1 MINNSPIIFLTN
13 YIMSLAERTRHEKK
27 GLKLGFDQLIYSL
40 AIARNW
46 ILVRLPFS
54 LTGKTKTEAEFGID
68 MSFLS
73 RNGSK
78 LYIFVLKDEMLNK
91 TNWLKHD
98 FDGDLRLA
106 MCPDLSSKNLSKVKT
121 VTVILA
127 YNKDEDNTGVEIFKR
142 FTANAPS
149 KIKNKINLSFERWN
163 LTKIVEEVNSKLFSP
178 NLLPQHLSGILNYV
192 CMQVSDFHF
201 GTVEWEQQLL
211 PNWKNFLATLLKEP
225 LDERK
230 LRLVPVSLYILS
242 KFKKDTPDSYSGW
255 IDLIEWAMLSLWDCY
270 RSSEQKKLKGIIV
283 QVWLQLYVAELERY
297 FLEIVPTLTT
307 EHGLHTRKR
316 TIGLVPINDAYAAY
330 WHLGRLGVLTLAPQD
345 FVNEKLKEGK
355 KMIAD
360 LVGRSSDWLMKCFR
374 ANPAIMRP
382 LIDLNHIELFL
393 IWLILW
399 QAGRENEIYKW
410 LSELENRLLTR
421 RIKTATLPFIEG
433 RNRLDLVAE
442 YAATSTKPYD
452 FTDSSSYLLLMLLE
466 LCFSLKEQE
475 RDELLNRFFKRI
487 IKGIGDDGHPLA
499 DFEIDLIG
507 WAPPEDWGRRILF
520 KSVTDGI
527 AITTNNFHELSE
539 TQPPLAEKIKS
550 YVEQSRNKFP
560 FKIPRDIPK
569 AVYILACIKNKSPL
583 PSDFWRGTI
592 FPDKK

>member
-1 MINNSPIIFLTN
+1 MINNSPTIFLTN

-27 GLKLGFDQLIYSL
+27 GLKLGFDWIIYNL
-40 AIARNW
+40 AISKNW
-46 ILVRLPFS
+46 IPVRLPFS

-78 LYIFVLKDEMLNK
+78 LYIFALKDEMLNK
-91 TNWLKHD
+91 TNWLRYN

-142 FTANAPS
+142 FTASAPS
-149 KIKNKINLSFERWN
+149 KIKNNKTLSFERWN
-163 LTKIVEEVNSKLFSP
+163 LTKIVEEVNSNLFSP
-178 NLLPQHLSGILNYV
+178 DLLPQHLSGILNYV
-192 CMQVSDFHF
+192 SMQVSDFHF
-201 GTVEWEQQLL
+201 GSVEWEQQLL
-211 PNWKNFLATLLKEP
+211 PNWKNFLATLLKDP
-225 LDERK
+225 IDERK
-230 LRLVPVSLYILS
+230 LKLVPVSLFIL
-242 KFKKDTPDSYSGW
+242 FKYKKNTPDSYPGW

-270 RSSEQKKLKGIIV
+270 RSLAHEKLKDIIV
-283 QVWLQLYVAELERY
+283 QIWLQLYVAELERY
-297 FLEIVPTLTT
+297 FLEIAPTLTT
-307 EHGLHTRKR
+307 EHGLNTRR
-316 TIGLVPINDAYAAY
+316 RAMGLVPINDAYVAY

-360 LVGRSSDWLMKCFR
+360 LVGRSADWLIKCFR
-374 ANPAIMRP
+374 ANPSTMRP

-399 QAGRENEIYKW
+399 QAGREDEIYKW

-433 RNRLDLVAE
+433 RNRFDLVAE

-507 WAPPEDWGRRILF
+507 WRPPEDWGKRILLQP
-520 KSVTDGI
+520 VTDGI

-539 TQPPLAEKIKS
+539 TQTQLAEKIKS
-550 YVEQSRNKFP
+550 YVEQSRSIFP

-569 AVYILACIKNKSPL
+569 AVFILACIKNKSPL
-583 PSDFWRGTI
+583 PADFWRGTI
-592 FPDKK
+592 FPGKK

>member
-1 MINNSPIIFLTN
+1 
-13 YIMSLAERTRHEKK
+13 
-27 GLKLGFDQLIYSL
+27 
-40 AIARNW
+40 
-46 ILVRLPFS
+46 
-54 LTGKTKTEAEFGID
+54 
-68 MSFLS
+68 
-73 RNGSK
+73 
-78 LYIFVLKDEMLNK
+78 
-91 TNWLKHD
+91 
-98 FDGDLRLA
+98 
-106 MCPDLSSKNLSKVKT
+106 
-121 VTVILA
+121 
-127 YNKDEDNTGVEIFKR
+127 
-142 FTANAPS
+142 
-149 KIKNKINLSFERWN
+149 
-163 LTKIVEEVNSKLFSP
+163 
-178 NLLPQHLSGILNYV
+178 
-192 CMQVSDFHF
+192 MQVSDFHF

-270 RSSEQKKLKGIIV
+270 RSLEQKKLKGIIV

-316 TIGLVPINDAYAAY
+316 TMGLVPINDAYAAY

-360 LVGRSSDWLMKCFR
+360 LVGRSADWLMKCFR
-374 ANPAIMRP
+374 ANPATMRP
-382 LIDLNHIELFL
+382 LIDLNHVELFL

-442 YAATSTKPYD
+442 YAATATKPYD
-452 FTDSSSYLLLMLLE
+452 FADSSSYLLLMLLE